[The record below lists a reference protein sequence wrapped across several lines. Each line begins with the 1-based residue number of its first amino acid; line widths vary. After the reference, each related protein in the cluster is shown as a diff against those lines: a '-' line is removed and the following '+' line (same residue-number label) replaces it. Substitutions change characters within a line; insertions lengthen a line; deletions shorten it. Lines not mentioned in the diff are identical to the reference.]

1 MIKCQSCSSYSMND
15 DPERRLCDNCWRDEQ
30 IVALRRDLS
39 QAVDALQEL
48 YDWQNGCPL
57 PTYEKGWGNA
67 MEMARKV
74 LKKAEARE
82 SR

>member
-1 MIKCQSCSSYSMND
+1 MTDKRQMYEIDGY
-15 DPERRLCDNCWRDEQ
+15 LL
-30 IVALRRDLS
+30 ALEAAYQVSREDLAE
-39 QAVDALQEL
+39 AVEALQEL

-74 LKKAEARE
+74 LKKVEER
-82 SR
+82 